1 MSTPKLNLNKQILAL
16 FSGQAS
22 MVTTPKLYIQ
32 LTGSHTLAIV
42 LSQCVFWSNKSES
55 GDGWFYKRY
64 DEWFEEIHV
73 PERTLRRRFDHLEM
87 QGWITTKVKKV
98 RGTNIKHIHPNMDLI
113 IDSLNNMLNKD
124 CPDRPNSPDGPQN
137 EQKPCT
143 KITPTGQSG
152 RSEPAKL
159 SDSSIYTEDYE
170 QKKLTNCVSSSS
182 FLFSETTDRNLL
194 NQKLNRDTRTDEEF
208 MAQCLQHVE
217 NCSDKKFPVLQR
229 ANALVKL
236 LKQLKASNVIF
247 RETEG
252 QQEKKK
258 NELANETDEQR
269 QERQFFTYE
278 LIKERE
284 SPDYVSNALKKYP
297 EMRAKYEKYARQG

>member
-1 MSTPKLNLNKQILAL
+1 MSTPKLNLNKKILAL

-42 LSQCVFWSNKSES
+42 LSQCIYWSDKSECE
-55 GDGWFYKRY
+55 DGWFYKRY
-64 DEWFEEIHV
+64 DEWFDEIHV

-113 IDSLNNMLNKD
+113 IESLNTMLNKT
-124 CPDRPNSPDGPQN
+124 CPDRPNSPVSPES

-143 KITPTGQSG
+143 KVAPTGQNG
-152 RSEPAKL
+152 RSEPAKMA
-159 SDSSIYTEDYE
+159 DSSIYTEDYD
-170 QKKLTNCVSSSS
+170 QKKLTNCPSSSS

-194 NQKLNRDTRTDEEF
+194 NQKLSRDERTDEEF
-208 MAQCLQHVE
+208 MAQCLDHVE
-217 NCSDKKFPVLQR
+217 NFSDKKFPVLQR

-236 LKQLKASNVIF
+236 LKKLKANNEIF
-247 RETEG
+247 REAVSTE
-252 QQEKKK
+252 QKKK
-258 NELANETDEQR
+258 KSYANETDEQR
-269 QERQFFTYE
+269 RERQFFEWE
-278 LIKERE
+278 LIKER
-284 SPDYVSNALKKYP
+284 DNDGYVSDALQKCP
-297 EMRAKYEKYARQG
+297 EMRAKYS

>member
-1 MSTPKLNLNKQILAL
+1 MSTQKLNLNKKILAL

-22 MVTTPKLYIQ
+22 MVTTPKLYVQ

-42 LSQCVFWSNKSES
+42 LSQCVYWSDKSECE
-55 GDGWFYKRY
+55 DGWFYKRY
-64 DEWFEEIHV
+64 DEWFEEIHI

-87 QGWITTKVKKV
+87 LGWITTKVKKV

-113 IDSLNNMLNKD
+113 IESLNTMLNKT
-124 CPDRPNSPDGPQN
+124 CPDRPTSPVSPES

-143 KITPTGQSG
+143 KVAPTGQSG
-152 RSEPAKL
+152 RSETAKL
-159 SDSSIYTEDYE
+159 ADSSIYTEDYD
-170 QKKLTNCVSSSS
+170 QKKLTNCPSSSS

-194 NQKLNRDTRTDEEF
+194 NQKLIRDERTDEEF
-208 MAQCLQHVE
+208 MAQCVDHVE
-217 NCSDKKFPVLQR
+217 NCSDKKFPTLQR

-247 RETEG
+247 RETVSAD
-252 QQEKKK
+252 QKKK
-258 NELANETDEQR
+258 KIIVNETDEQR
-269 QERQFFTYE
+269 QERQFFEYE

-284 SPDYVSNALKKYP
+284 NPEYISKAFQKFP
-297 EMRAKYEKYARQG
+297 EMRAKYS